1 MSNLAH
7 PSDQLRSDVRK
18 QSAYW
23 VVRVAVTLVA
33 VCSVLF
39 SAVISAGGNMHAAAR
54 LLTLI
59 SGIAGAVIFNGLCLA
74 ILDIA
79 DSALRMSHKPRSV
92 EADISAGP
100 ARDDDPDQ

>member
-1 MSNLAH
+1 MSNLAN

-33 VCSVLF
+33 VCSVLL

-59 SGIAGAVIFNGLCLA
+59 SGIVGAVIFNGLCLA

-100 ARDDDPDQ
+100 AQDDDPDQ

>member
-1 MSNLAH
+1 MSNLA
-7 PSDQLRSDVRK
+7 PSSDQLRSDVRK

-33 VCSVLF
+33 VCSVLL
-39 SAVISAGGNMHAAAR
+39 SVVISAGGNMHAVLR
-54 LLTLI
+54 LLTII
-59 SGIAGAVIFNGLCLA
+59 SGIVGAVIFNGLCLA